1 MFSTIGEYNIEK
13 INKILKKLQ
22 NNKKN
27 YKLLKKNKNI
37 KKLQKIFL
45 KEFPP
50 SLLEIKLAT
59 QKNNDGN
66 KQIKKQYSVLIVY
79 GLIIVSN
86 KVIVFLQ

>member
-1 MFSTIGEYNIEK
+1 MK
-13 INKILKKLQ
+13 IKILKK
-22 NNKKN
+22 
-27 YKLLKKNKNI
+27 I
-37 KKLQKIFL
+37 TKIFL

-66 KQIKKQYSVLIVY
+66 KPIKKQYSVLIVY
-79 GLIIVSN
+79 GLIIVLN

>member
-1 MFSTIGEYNIEK
+1 MK
-13 INKILKKLQ
+13 IKILKK
-22 NNKKN
+22 
-27 YKLLKKNKNI
+27 I
-37 KKLQKIFL
+37 TKIFL

-66 KQIKKQYSVLIVY
+66 KPIKKQYSVLIVY
-79 GLIIVSN
+79 GLFIVSN